1 MKRHS
6 LKKIILLIVFIL
18 LLSSCE
24 YFPVVQPEII
34 DDTTDSM
41 ITLIGDSTI
50 NIDVNEDYEELGATC
65 SDDIDSTCKVI
76 IDDSDIDT
84 STIGTYIVYYT
95 VVDSNENVIDSI
107 SRTIIVEDS
116 SSPIITLNGEDTIFL
131 DISDTYIDIGATCTD
146 NYDASCGVT
155 IDDSEVDMTTVGTY
169 VVTYFAMDT
178 SLNETS
184 LERTVIVEDHSDRRL
199 IIPSDDIIYHLLDE
213 AWTNPLFYV
222 PNEGTYNAMTYDEVD
237 PNTLGIY
244 ELFYELTDELD
255 NTYYLKYYVHVV
267 SEIPLEKD
275 VVVLDNLYFT
285 YPTIF
290 SQLIIYDTNNDLIL
304 DHEEISNV
312 VSLDLSDLGIE
323 YIDFIKEYTSLE
335 SLDLSYNN
343 LYDLNF
349 ILSLPH
355 LKNLNVDDNN
365 LDSNDMIVFTDNTI
379 LESLDL
385 SHNFIQDISSLDG
398 LTNLDTLNL
407 SHNFVYDLST
417 ISSLSS
423 LLHLD
428 VSYNPAD
435 DFKPIL
441 AFSDLE
447 TLNIYQTDITDIKGI
462 MNFESLDVLTLNP
475 NIADYNE
482 LRFLRYKFTLNIP
495 DFDAN
500 LEYSYLLD
508 YLTAFGVTVNVNSL
522 TTFDEI
528 NPNIHLFDTSAIIV
542 EGETLDMTAIGY
554 YIYDSD
560 DLYQYT
566 GLESSV
572 LTSELSVGN
581 HIISLNYTDLD
592 GNTSSVEFS
601 ITVVNNNYLANVVV
615 FIRFADETTYE
626 SPYAFEYYNDLFN
639 GQTTSLKDYYLEVS
653 NQTFE
658 IETIFPSTDILFYT
672 DIHDRAYYEPYDK
685 QRNKIGYTTDAQ
697 RHEREYA
704 LLSNAIY
711 WLEDSNLIDESVVLD
726 YNNDGE
732 VDAVTF
738 LISGQVGEWGD
749 LIWPHQYAFYDSYDA
764 LLNGGDAPSINGSY
778 VFTYT
783 FQLIGDSI
791 EDSDYFNLGVFVHEM
806 FHVISATDLYHYYS
820 DDEFSSVGNW
830 DIMDATTSIPSH
842 MLLYMKDYYGNW
854 DQDEF
859 YVTTDGTYT
868 LNVSTSLID
877 NLIII
882 DLGYSNEYLYIEY
895 RTQTGDYEVNL
906 PDEGVIIYRVD
917 KDYEGD
923 GNVDGYYNDADI
935 GLDEVFVFRPL
946 TYDETLYAS
955 DHIYYMLDDK
965 DADLGMLQLGSN
977 EQAGPTTNIPL
988 FFSDGNEININIT
1001 LIFEGT
1007 DFVEIS
1013 IDFLD

>member
-1 MKRHS
+1 MRNHKF
-6 LKKIILLIVFIL
+6 KKLMFIFIFIL

-24 YFPVVQPEII
+24 YFPQVSPKIP
-34 DDTTDSM
+34 DDDLSI

-50 NIDVNEDYEELGATC
+50 YINVYDEYEELGATC
-65 SDDIDSTCKVI
+65 SEQEDSTCEVL
-76 IDDSDIDT
+76 IDSSNVDVTKT
-84 STIGTYIVYYT
+84 STYTVYYT
-95 VVDSNENVIDSI
+95 VVDTSDTILDSI
-107 SRTIIVEDS
+107 TRTVIVQDLIAPE
-116 SSPIITLNGEDTIFL
+116 IELNGKDTIYV
-131 DISDTYIDIGATCTD
+131 DISDTYIDLGASCTD
-146 NYDASCGVT
+146 NYDASCEVT

-184 LERTVIVEDHSDRRL
+184 LERTVVVEDHSDRRL
-199 IIPSDDIIYHLLDE
+199 IIPTDDIIYHLLDE
-213 AWTNPLFYV
+213 AWTNPSFYV
-222 PNEGTYNAMTYDEVD
+222 PNEGTYNAITYDQVD
-237 PNTLGIY
+237 PSTLGTY

-267 SEIPLEKD
+267 SEIPLDKD

-323 YIDFIKEYTSLE
+323 SIDFIEEYTSLE
-335 SLDLSYNN
+335 SLDLSDNN
-343 LYDLNF
+343 LYDLDF
-349 ILSLPH
+349 MLSLPH
-355 LKNLNVDDNN
+355 LKNLNVDANH
-365 LDSNDMIVFTDNTI
+365 LDSNDMIVLTDHTI

-407 SHNFVYDLST
+407 SHNFVDDLST
-417 ISSLSS
+417 ISSLTS

-428 VSYNPAD
+428 VSYNPVD

-441 AFSDLE
+441 GFSDLE
-447 TLNIYQTDITDIKGI
+447 TLNIYQTDITNIKGI

-475 NIADYNE
+475 NITDYNE

-495 DFDAN
+495 DFDAD

-508 YLTAFGVTVNVNSL
+508 YLTAFGVTFNVNSL

-542 EGETLDMTAIGY
+542 LGETLDMNDIGY
-554 YIYDSD
+554 YIYDAD

-581 HIISLNYTDLD
+581 HIITLNYTDTD
-592 GNTSSVEFS
+592 GNTSSVEFNIS
-601 ITVVNNNYLANVVV
+601 VVDNNYLANVVV

-658 IETIFPSTDILFYT
+658 IETIFPSNDILFYT
-672 DIHDRAYYEPYDK
+672 DSHDRAYYEPYDK
-685 QRNKIGYTTDAQ
+685 QRNKIGYTTDYQ
-697 RHEREYA
+697 RNEREYA

-738 LISGQVGEWGD
+738 LISGQVGDWGD
-749 LIWPHQYAFYDSYDA
+749 LIWPHQYAFYASYEA
-764 LLNGGDAPSINGSY
+764 ILNGEDAPSINGSY

-783 FQLIGDSI
+783 FQLIGNSL

-820 DDEFSSVGNW
+820 DDGFSSVGNW

-868 LNVSTSLID
+868 LNVSTSLTD

-895 RTQTGDYEVNL
+895 RRQTGDYEVNL

-923 GNVDGYYNDADI
+923 GNVDGYYNDSNI
-935 GLDEVFVFRPL
+935 GIDEVFVFRPL
-946 TYDETLYAS
+946 TYDEALYAS
-955 DHIYYMLDDK
+955 DNIYYMLDDR
-965 DADLGMLQLGSN
+965 DADLAMLQLGSN

-988 FFSDGNEININIT
+988 FFSDGREININIT
-1001 LIFEGT
+1001 LIFE
-1007 DFVEIS
+1007 DSNSVEIS